1 MKALSV
7 GREDAGRVIEP
18 RKRSLVEMADSVRPQ
33 GKQYHL
39 ERLRVGL
46 DDISG
51 VPEQGMYQKFIW
63 ETCESLMALRK
74 KYSWTS
80 VQARK
85 RKWSLRSQMDHSTDE
100 ADECR

>member
-7 GREDAGRVIEP
+7 GREDAGRGIEP
-18 RKRSLVEMADSVRPQ
+18 RKRVLDEMADSVSLY
-33 GKQYHL
+33 GKATSSRTL
-39 ERLRVGL
+39 WEGL

-51 VPEQGMYQKFIW
+51 VEEQGMYQKFIW
-63 ETCESLMALRK
+63 ESCESLMTLQK

-85 RKWSLRSQMDHSTDE
+85 RK
-100 ADECR
+100 